1 MVIQF
6 FFPTF
11 EGTLIKLYIYIYIYM
26 CVFILYKK
34 KKKIVV
40 DRQITIDSNSLNW

>member
-11 EGTLIKLYIYIYIYM
+11 EGTLIKLYIYIYV
-26 CVFILYKK
+26 CVYFIK

>member
-11 EGTLIKLYIYIYIYM
+11 EGTLIKLYI
-26 CVFILYKK
+26 CVCILYKK
-34 KKKIVV
+34 NSDSKKRNYQK
-40 DRQITIDSNSLNW
+40 QTS

>member
-11 EGTLIKLYIYIYIYM
+11 EGTLIKLYIYV
-26 CVFILYKK
+26 CLFYKK
-34 KKKIVV
+34 KK
-40 DRQITIDSNSLNW
+40 NSGG